1 MGHLSK
7 LFTLL
12 LFLLFFTFANSQSLK
27 FGHIDLGA
35 LIEVMPERA
44 IAEKEFADYQKDL
57 EEVLAE
63 MQQSYTTKMM
73 DLEQFNDNASEVK
86 RNAKLSE
93 LQSLQKR
100 IKNYEATAQQ
110 QAKQKYQSL
119 LNPIFEKANKAI
131 EEVAV
136 QQGLIYVFDSGAD
149 FLLYKSGQT
158 VDIFTLVK
166 KQLGIN

>member
-1 MGHLSK
+1 MGNLSK
-7 LFTLL
+7 LLTLL
-12 LFLLFFTFANSQSLK
+12 VFLFFVTSANSQSLK

-35 LIEVMPERA
+35 LIEIMPERA
-44 IAEKEFADYQKDL
+44 AAEKEFTDFQKEL

-63 MQQSYTTKMM
+63 MQQNYTTKMM

-86 RNAKLSE
+86 RNAKLGE

-100 IKNYEATAQQ
+100 IRNYEATAQQ
-110 QAKQKYQSL
+110 QAEQKYQNL
-119 LNPIFEKANKAI
+119 LKPVFDRAIKAI
-131 EEVAV
+131 EEVAT

-149 FLLYKSGQT
+149 ALLYKSGQT
-158 VDIFTLVK
+158 IDIFPLVK